1 MSNVSSLVKK
11 TNNDTKVGELEKK
24 ITIMANCQV
33 MLNCQVVTETL
44 PKINQNT
51 YLLRISWES

>member
-51 YLLRISWES
+51 YLLRIS